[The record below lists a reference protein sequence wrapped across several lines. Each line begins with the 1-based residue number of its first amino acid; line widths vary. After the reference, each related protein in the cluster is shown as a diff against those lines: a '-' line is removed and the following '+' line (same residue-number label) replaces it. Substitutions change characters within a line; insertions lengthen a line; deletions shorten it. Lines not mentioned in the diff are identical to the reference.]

1 MDAKTLRASILQ
13 MAIEGKL
20 VPQLDE
26 EPAVEQ
32 IGDAPEEVPFEIP
45 GKWQFVEL
53 GKIVD
58 VRDGTHAT
66 PAYVTDG
73 IPFITSK
80 NLKNG
85 CLDFSNAKFISITDH
100 LEFSKRSKVSPGDI
114 LFPMIGTVGNPVV
127 VPNNISEFS
136 IKNMALFKKQSQ
148 SHVDFSF
155 LFFLLKAFE
164 SRVNSQASGGVQKF
178 VSLKF
183 LRTLVVPLPP
193 LSEQRRIVARLN
205 KLLPLVDKFGKAQ
218 EALAVAQKEF
228 PEKLKASLL
237 QEAIQGKLVP
247 QLDEEPAVEQIGEA
261 PKDVPFAIPEKWK
274 WEQLDSIFTFID
286 YRGKTPTKTTSGI
299 RLMTASNVRA
309 GYIDHTRVEY
319 ISVEEFEQRKS
330 RGISHKGDIL
340 FTTEAPLGFA
350 ALADLDTY
358 SAGQRVIT
366 LQTNSQTVNTLFVF
380 FLLSPYF
387 QKELRNQAT
396 GTTAQ
401 GIKAARLKKMWLPVP
416 PLNEQ
421 RRIVARLNELLPL
434 VDRMAAQATA
444 DK

>member
-26 EPAVEQ
+26 EPAVAQ

-53 GKIVD
+53 GKVVD

-66 PAYVTDG
+66 PAYVIDG

-85 CLDFSNAKFISITDH
+85 CIDFSNAKFISTADH

-127 VPNNISEFS
+127 VPNNVPDFS
-136 IKNMALFKKQSQ
+136 IKNMALFKHTSQ

-155 LFFLLKAFE
+155 LFFLLKALE
-164 SRVNSQASGGVQKF
+164 ERVNSQASGGVQKF

-183 LRTLVVPLPP
+183 LRSLVVPLPP

-205 KLLPLVDKFGKAQ
+205 ELLPLVDKFGKAQ
-218 EALAVAQKEF
+218 EALAVLQKEF

-247 QLDEEPAVEQIGEA
+247 QLAEEPAVEQIGDA
-261 PKDVPFAIPEKWK
+261 PEDAPFAIPEKWK
-274 WEQLDSIFTFID
+274 WVEFSSIVTLLNGRAYKKNELLTKAEGNTPIIRVGNFFTNSSWFYSDLKLDENKYCDNGDLLFSWSASFGPKIWQGGKAIYHYHIWKIILSKFVD
-286 YRGKTPTKTTSGI
+286 KEWLYYWLLGKTEELKASGHGLAMIHITKSG
-299 RLMTASNVRA
+299 M
-309 GYIDHTRVEY
+309 E
-319 ISVEEFEQRKS
+319 
-330 RGISHKGDIL
+330 
-340 FTTEAPLGFA
+340 
-350 ALADLDTY
+350 
-358 SAGQRVIT
+358 
-366 LQTNSQTVNTLFVF
+366 
-380 FLLSPYF
+380 
-387 QKELRNQAT
+387 KELVA
-396 GTTAQ
+396 
-401 GIKAARLKKMWLPVP
+401 LP
-416 PLNEQ
+416 PLEEQ

-434 VDRMAAQATA
+434 VTQMATA
-444 DK
+444 PGK

>member
-136 IKNMALFKKQSQ
+136 IKTWLFSSNNLRVMWTSPSCFSYLRLLNHALT
-148 SHVDFSF
+148 
-155 LFFLLKAFE
+155 LKH
-164 SRVNSQASGGVQKF
+164 
-178 VSLKF
+178 L
-183 LRTLVVPLPP
+183 
-193 LSEQRRIVARLN
+193 
-205 KLLPLVDKFGKAQ
+205 
-218 EALAVAQKEF
+218 
-228 PEKLKASLL
+228 
-237 QEAIQGKLVP
+237 
-247 QLDEEPAVEQIGEA
+247 
-261 PKDVPFAIPEKWK
+261 
-274 WEQLDSIFTFID
+274 
-286 YRGKTPTKTTSGI
+286 
-299 RLMTASNVRA
+299 
-309 GYIDHTRVEY
+309 
-319 ISVEEFEQRKS
+319 EEFKS
-330 RGISHKGDIL
+330 L
-340 FTTEAPLGFA
+340 FP
-350 ALADLDTY
+350 
-358 SAGQRVIT
+358 
-366 LQTNSQTVNTLFVF
+366 
-380 FLLSPYF
+380 
-387 QKELRNQAT
+387 
-396 GTTAQ
+396 
-401 GIKAARLKKMWLPVP
+401 
-416 PLNEQ
+416 
-421 RRIVARLNELLPL
+421 
-434 VDRMAAQATA
+434 
-444 DK
+444 